1 MSQWSEDII
10 SEEQAGTLDGL
21 FSERSRRSPDEEAY
35 RAFERHRKSWES
47 LTWGQMRNEV
57 GRWQAALRDEGL
69 KPGDRVGIQLR
80 NCPQWVMFEQAALS
94 LGLVVVPLYTDDRPD
109 NVAYIVDDASI
120 RLMLIQDTGRW
131 KRLAPVVDPEGPLQR
146 VLLLEESA
154 DTDKF
159 LRNDSRVRSVPR
171 WLREGVYTPR
181 SSRRASD
188 LATIVYTSG
197 TTGRPK
203 GVMLSHANILFVA
216 HSGLTMI
223 NVYRQDAFLSF
234 LPLSHTLERT
244 VGYYIPMMT
253 GSSVIYSRSTI
264 QLADDLATQ
273 KPTIIISVPRVFE
286 KVYGKLQEQLSKG
299 PKIKKLLFDKAVST
313 GWKKFEHEQGRTSW
327 GPSLLIQPLLDRL
340 VGSKVREKLGGR
352 LRLAVLGG
360 AALPPP
366 VARVF
371 IGLGIPMLQGYGLTE
386 TSPALTFNTF
396 RSNIPES
403 VGIPLRGVELRLG
416 ENDELLAKSPGVMLG
431 YWNNHKA
438 TAEILGSDGWLHT
451 GDVARIDRHGHV
463 YITGRIKDILVLSN
477 GEKIPPG
484 DMESEIAMDAMF
496 EQVMVIGEARPYLSA
511 LIVVNELFWSVY
523 APGVPYSFE
532 ELQKP
537 EVIRDA
543 TNRVKRALKDF
554 PGYAKI
560 RKIAL
565 LAEPWTIDNDL
576 LTPTLK
582 VKRQK
587 VLEHHA
593 ALVETMYAGS
603 SGG

>member
-1 MSQWSEDII
+1 LSQWSEDII

-35 RAFERHRKSWES
+35 RAFDRHRKSWES

-57 GRWQAALRDEGL
+57 GRWQAALREEEL

-131 KRLAPVVDPEGPLQR
+131 KRLAPVVDPEGSLQR

-171 WLREGVYTPR
+171 WLRDGIYASR
-181 SSRRASD
+181 STRRASD

-313 GWKKFEHEQGRTSW
+313 GWKKFEHEQGRASW
-327 GPSLLIQPLLDRL
+327 GLSLLVQPLLDRL

-416 ENDELLAKSPGVMLG
+416 ENDELMAKSPGVMLG

-484 DMESEIAMDAMF
+484 DMEAEISMDAMF

-523 APGVPYSFE
+523 APGVPYSYE

-582 VKRQK
+582 IKRQK
-587 VLEHHA
+587 VLEQHA
-593 ALVETMYAGS
+593 ALVESMYEGS

>member
-35 RAFERHRKSWES
+35 RAFDRHRKSWES

-57 GRWQAALRDEGL
+57 GRWQAALHEEEL

-131 KRLAPVVDPEGPLQR
+131 KRLAPVVDPEGSLQR

-171 WLREGVYTPR
+171 WLRDGVYASR
-181 SSRRASD
+181 STRRASD

-313 GWKKFEHEQGRTSW
+313 GWKKFEHEQGRASW
-327 GPSLLIQPLLDRL
+327 GLSLLVQPLLDRL

-416 ENDELLAKSPGVMLG
+416 ENDELMAKSPGVMLG

-484 DMESEIAMDAMF
+484 DMEAEISMDAMF

-523 APGVPYSFE
+523 APGVPYSYE

-582 VKRQK
+582 IKRQK

-593 ALVETMYAGS
+593 ALVESMYAGS

>member
-1 MSQWSEDII
+1 
-10 SEEQAGTLDGL
+10 TLDGL

-299 PKIKKLLFDKAVST
+299 PKIKKLLFNKAVST
-313 GWKKFEHEQGRTSW
+313 GWKKFEHEQGRASW

-523 APGVPYSFE
+523 APGLPYSFE

-565 LAEPWTIDNDL
+565 LAEPWTIDND
-576 LTPTLK
+576 
-582 VKRQK
+582 
-587 VLEHHA
+587 
-593 ALVETMYAGS
+593 
-603 SGG
+603 

>member
-1 MSQWSEDII
+1 MSQWNEDLI

-21 FSERSRRSPDEEAY
+21 FAERSRRSPGEEAY
-35 RAFERHRKSWES
+35 RAYDRHHKSWES
-47 LTWGQMRNEV
+47 LTWDQMRKEV

-69 KPGDRVGIQLR
+69 RAGERVGIQLR

-109 NVAYIVDDASI
+109 NVAYIIDDASI

-131 KRLAPVVDPEGPLQR
+131 KRLAPVVDPEGSLQR

-154 DTDKF
+154 DTDRF
-159 LRNDSRVRSVPR
+159 LRNDSRVRSVPS
-171 WLREGVYTPR
+171 WLRDGVYEPR
-181 SSRRASD
+181 SSKPGNE

-223 NVYRQDAFLSF
+223 SVYRQDAFLSF

-253 GSSVIYSRSTI
+253 GSCVIYSRSTI

-299 PKIKKLLFDKAVST
+299 PKIRKLLFEKAVST
-313 GWKKFEHEQGRTSW
+313 GWKKFEYEQGRGSW

-340 VGSKVREKLGGR
+340 VGGKIREKLGGQ

-360 AALPPP
+360 AALPPA

-371 IGLGIPMLQGYGLTE
+371 ISLGIPMLQGYGLTE

-396 RSNIPES
+396 KSNIPES
-403 VGIPLRGVELRLG
+403 VGLPLRGVELMLG
-416 ENDELLAKSPGVMLG
+416 ENDELMAKSPGVMLG
-431 YWNNHKA
+431 YWNNHRA
-438 TAEILGSDGWLHT
+438 TAEIMGAGGWLHT
-451 GDVARIDRHGHV
+451 GDVARIDERGHV

-484 DMESEIAMDAMF
+484 DMEAEIAMDAMF
-496 EQVMVIGEARPYLSA
+496 EQVMVIGEARSYLSA

-523 APGVPYSFE
+523 APGVPYTFE

-543 TNRVKRALKDF
+543 NKRIKRALRDF

-560 RKIAL
+560 RKITL

-587 VLEHHA
+587 VLEYHA
-593 ALVETMYAGS
+593 DLVEAMYAGH
-603 SGG
+603 

>member
-1 MSQWSEDII
+1 MSQWNEDLI

-21 FSERSRRSPDEEAY
+21 FAERSRRSPGEEAY
-35 RAFERHRKSWES
+35 RAYDRHHKSWES
-47 LTWGQMRNEV
+47 LTWDQMLKEV

-69 KPGDRVGIQLR
+69 RAGERVGIQLR

-109 NVAYIVDDASI
+109 NVAYIIDDASI

-131 KRLAPVVDPEGPLQR
+131 KRLAPVVDPEGSLQR

-154 DTDKF
+154 DTDRF
-159 LRNDSRVRSVPR
+159 LRNDSRVRSVSR
-171 WLREGVYTPR
+171 WLRDGVYEPR
-181 SSRRASD
+181 SSKSGND

-223 NVYRQDAFLSF
+223 SVYRQDAFLSF

-299 PKIKKLLFDKAVST
+299 PKIRKLLFEKAVST
-313 GWKKFEHEQGRTSW
+313 GWKKFEYEQGRGSW
-327 GPSLLIQPLLDRL
+327 GLSLLIQPLLDRL
-340 VGSKVREKLGGR
+340 VGGKIREKLGGQ

-360 AALPPP
+360 AALPPA

-371 IGLGIPMLQGYGLTE
+371 ISLGIPMLQGYGLTE

-396 RSNIPES
+396 KSNIPES
-403 VGIPLRGVELRLG
+403 VGLPLRGVELRLG
-416 ENDELLAKSPGVMLG
+416 ENDELMAKSPGVMLG
-431 YWNNHKA
+431 YWNNHRA
-438 TAEILGSDGWLHT
+438 TAEIMGAGGWLHT
-451 GDVARIDRHGHV
+451 GDVARIDERGHV

-484 DMESEIAMDAMF
+484 DMEAEIAMDAMF
-496 EQVMVIGEARPYLSA
+496 EQVMVIGEARSYLSA

-523 APGVPYSFE
+523 APGVPYTFE

-543 TNRVKRALKDF
+543 NNRIKRALRDF

-560 RKIAL
+560 RKITL

-587 VLEHHA
+587 VFEYHA
-593 ALVETMYAGS
+593 GLVEAMYAGH
-603 SGG
+603 

>member
-1 MSQWSEDII
+1 MSQWNEDLI

-21 FSERSRRSPDEEAY
+21 FAERSRRSPGEEAY
-35 RAFERHRKSWES
+35 RAYDRHHKSWES
-47 LTWGQMRNEV
+47 LTWDQMRKEV

-69 KPGDRVGIQLR
+69 RAGERVGIQLR

-109 NVAYIVDDASI
+109 NVAYIIDDASI

-131 KRLAPVVDPEGPLQR
+131 KRLAPVVDPEGSLQR

-154 DTDKF
+154 DTDRF
-159 LRNDSRVRSVPR
+159 LRNDSRVRSVSR
-171 WLREGVYTPR
+171 WLRDGVYEPR
-181 SSRRASD
+181 SSKPGND

-223 NVYRQDAFLSF
+223 SVYRQDAFLSF

-299 PKIKKLLFDKAVST
+299 PKIRKLLFEKAVST
-313 GWKKFEHEQGRTSW
+313 GWKKFEYEQGRGSW
-327 GPSLLIQPLLDRL
+327 GLSLLIQPLLDRL
-340 VGSKVREKLGGR
+340 VGGKIREKLGGQ

-360 AALPPP
+360 AALPPA

-371 IGLGIPMLQGYGLTE
+371 ISLGIPMLQGYGLTE

-396 RSNIPES
+396 KSNIPES
-403 VGIPLRGVELRLG
+403 VGLPLRGVELMLG
-416 ENDELLAKSPGVMLG
+416 ENDELMAKSPGVMLG
-431 YWNNHKA
+431 YWNNHRA
-438 TAEILGSDGWLHT
+438 TAEIMGAGGWLHT
-451 GDVARIDRHGHV
+451 GDVARIDERGHV

-484 DMESEIAMDAMF
+484 DMEAEIAMDAMF
-496 EQVMVIGEARPYLSA
+496 EQVMVIGEARSYLSA

-523 APGVPYSFE
+523 APGVPYTFE

-543 TNRVKRALKDF
+543 NNRIKRALRDF

-560 RKIAL
+560 RKITL

-587 VLEHHA
+587 VLEYHA
-593 ALVETMYAGS
+593 DLVEAMYAGH
-603 SGG
+603 

>member
-35 RAFERHRKSWES
+35 RAFERHSKSWES

-171 WLREGVYTPR
+171 WLRDGVYASR
-181 SSRRASD
+181 STRRASD

-299 PKIKKLLFDKAVST
+299 PKIRKLLFDKAVST
-313 GWKKFEHEQGRTSW
+313 GWKKFEREQGRASW
-327 GPSLLIQPLLDRL
+327 GPSLLVQPLLDRL

-543 TNRVKRALKDF
+543 TNRLKRALKDF

-593 ALVETMYAGS
+593 ALVETLYAGS

>member
-1 MSQWSEDII
+1 LSQWNEDLIT
-10 SEEQAGTLDGL
+10 EEQAGTLDGL
-21 FSERSRRSPDEEAY
+21 FAERSRRSPGEEAY
-35 RAFERHRKSWES
+35 RAYDRHGKSWES
-47 LTWGQMRNEV
+47 WTWDEMRKEV
-57 GRWQAALRDEGL
+57 GRWQSALREEGL
-69 KPGDRVGIQLR
+69 KAGERVGIQLR

-131 KRLAPVVDPEGPLQR
+131 KRLAPVIDPEGPLQR

-154 DTDKF
+154 DTEKF
-159 LRNDSRVRSVPR
+159 LRNDSRVRSVSR
-171 WLREGVYTPR
+171 WLREGAYVPR
-181 SSRRASD
+181 PSRRGNG

-223 NVYRQDAFLSF
+223 NVYRQDKFLSF

-253 GSSVIYSRSTI
+253 GSCVIYSRSTI

-286 KVYGKLQEQLSKG
+286 KVYGKLHEQLSKG
-299 PKIKKLLFDKAVST
+299 PKIRKMLFDKAVST
-313 GWKKFEHEQGRTSW
+313 GWKKFEHEQGRASW
-327 GPSLLIQPLLDRL
+327 GPSLLVQPLLDRL
-340 VGSKVREKLGGR
+340 VGRKIREKLGGQ

-360 AALPPP
+360 AALPPA

-403 VGIPLRGVELRLG
+403 VGIPLRGVELGLG
-416 ENDELLAKSPGVMLG
+416 ENDELMARSPGVMLG

-438 TAEILGSDGWLHT
+438 TAEILDPDGWLHT
-451 GDVARIDRHGHV
+451 GDVARIDERGHV

-484 DMESEIAMDAMF
+484 DMEAEIAMDAMF
-496 EQVMVIGEARPYLSA
+496 EQVMVIGEGRPYLSA

-523 APGVPYSFE
+523 APGVPYSYE
-532 ELQKP
+532 ELQKS

-543 TNRVKRALKDF
+543 NKRIKRALKDF

-587 VLEHHA
+587 VLEYHA
-593 ALVETMYAGS
+593 GLVEAIYASNTG
-603 SGG
+603 

>member
-35 RAFERHRKSWES
+35 RAFERHSKSWES

-171 WLREGVYTPR
+171 WLRDGAYASRNT
-181 SSRRASD
+181 RRASD

-299 PKIKKLLFDKAVST
+299 PKIRKLLFDKAVST
-313 GWKKFEHEQGRTSW
+313 GWKKFEHEQGRASW
-327 GPSLLIQPLLDRL
+327 GPSLLVQPLLDRL
-340 VGSKVREKLGGR
+340 VGSKVRDKLGGR

-438 TAEILGSDGWLHT
+438 TAEILGADGWLHT

-543 TNRVKRALKDF
+543 TNRLKRALKDF

>member
-35 RAFERHRKSWES
+35 RAFDRHRKSWES

-171 WLREGVYTPR
+171 WLRDGVYR
-181 SSRRASD
+181 SRSVRRAND

-223 NVYRQDAFLSF
+223 NVYKQDAFLSF

-299 PKIKKLLFDKAVST
+299 PKIRKLLFDKAVST
-313 GWKKFEHEQGRTSW
+313 GWRKFEYEQGRASR
-327 GPSLLIQPLLDRL
+327 GLSLLVQPLLDRL

-396 RSNIPES
+396 KSNIPES

-416 ENDELLAKSPGVMLG
+416 ENDELMAKSPGVMLG

-451 GDVARIDRHGHV
+451 GDVARIDERGHV

-496 EQVMVIGEARPYLSA
+496 EQVMVVGEARSYLSA

-543 TNRVKRALKDF
+543 TNRVKRALRDF

-560 RKIAL
+560 RKITL

-593 ALVETMYAGS
+593 GLVEAMYAGS
-603 SGG
+603 

>member
-1 MSQWSEDII
+1 LSHWSEDLIT
-10 SEEQAGTLDGL
+10 EEQAGTLDGL
-21 FSERSRRSPDEEAY
+21 FAERSRRSPGEEAC
-35 RAFERHRKSWES
+35 RAYDRHSKSWES
-47 LTWGQMRNEV
+47 LTWDEMRKQV
-57 GRWQAALRDEGL
+57 GRWQSALRGEGL
-69 KPGDRVGIQLR
+69 KPGERVGIQLR

-109 NVAYIVDDASI
+109 NVAYIIDDASI

-131 KRLAPVVDPEGPLQR
+131 KRLAPVVDSEGPLER

-171 WLREGVYTPR
+171 WLREGAYEPR
-181 SSRRASD
+181 QSRRGNE

-253 GSSVIYSRSTI
+253 GSCVIYSRSTI

-299 PKIKKLLFDKAVST
+299 PKIKKLLFEKAVST
-313 GWKKFEHEQGRTSW
+313 GWKRFEYEQGRASW
-327 GPSLLIQPLLDRL
+327 GVSLLVQPLLDRL
-340 VGSKVREKLGGR
+340 VGSKVREKLGGQ

-396 RSNIPES
+396 KSNIPES

-416 ENDELLAKSPGVMLG
+416 DNDELMAKSPGVMLG

-451 GDVARIDRHGHV
+451 GDVARIDERGHV

-484 DMESEIAMDAMF
+484 DMEAEIAMDAMF
-496 EQVMVIGEARPYLSA
+496 EQVMVVGEARSYLSA

-543 TNRVKRALKDF
+543 TKRVKRALRDF

-560 RKIAL
+560 RKITL

-593 ALVETMYAGS
+593 DLVEAMYSGS
-603 SGG
+603 

>member
-1 MSQWSEDII
+1 LSQWSEDII

-35 RAFERHRKSWES
+35 LAFDRHRKSWES

-57 GRWQAALRDEGL
+57 GRWQAALREEGL

-171 WLREGVYTPR
+171 WLRDGVYASR
-181 SSRRASD
+181 SARRAND

-299 PKIKKLLFDKAVST
+299 AKIRKLLFEKAVST
-313 GWKKFEHEQGRTSW
+313 GWKKFEHEQGRASW

-416 ENDELLAKSPGVMLG
+416 ENDELMAKSPGVMLG

-438 TAEILGSDGWLHT
+438 TAEIIGSDGWLHT

-484 DMESEIAMDAMF
+484 DMEAEISMDAMF

-523 APGVPYSFE
+523 APGVPYSYE

-582 VKRQK
+582 IKRQK

-593 ALVETMYAGS
+593 ALVESMYAGS

>member
-1 MSQWSEDII
+1 LSQWSEDII

-21 FSERSRRSPDEEAY
+21 FLERTRRSPDDEAY
-35 RAFERHRKSWES
+35 RAYDRHSKSWIS
-47 LTWGQMRNEV
+47 YSWRDMREQV
-57 GRWQAALRDEGL
+57 GRWQSALRGEGL
-69 KPGDRVGIQLR
+69 KPGDRVGVQLK
-80 NCPQWVMFEQAALS
+80 NCPEWVMFEQAALS

-109 NVAYIVDDASI
+109 NIAYIIHDADI
-120 RLMLIQDTGRW
+120 HLVLIQDSGRW
-131 KRLAPVVDPEGPLQR
+131 KRLAPVIDAEGPLQR
-146 VLLLEESA
+146 VLLLEESP
-154 DTDKF
+154 DTDRF

-171 WLREGVYTPR
+171 WLKDGNYVPGHLRR
-181 SSRRASD
+181 SKD

-223 NVYRQDAFLSF
+223 NVYKQDAFLSF

-253 GSSVIYSRSTI
+253 GSTVIYSRSTI
-264 QLADDLATQ
+264 QLADDLAKQ
-273 KPTIIISVPRVFE
+273 QPTIIISVPRVFE
-286 KVYGKLQEQLSKG
+286 KVYGKLQDQLAQG
-299 PKIKKLLFDKAVST
+299 PGIRKLLFDKAVST
-313 GWKKFEHEQGRTSW
+313 GWKRFEHEQGRASW
-327 GPSLLIQPLLDRL
+327 GPSLLVQPLLDRL
-340 VGSKVREKLGGR
+340 VGGKIRDKLGGR

-360 AALPPP
+360 AALPPA

-403 VGIPLRGVELRLG
+403 VGIPLRGVKLRIG
-416 ENDELLAKSPGVMLG
+416 DNDELIAKSPGVMLG

-438 TAEILGSDGWLHT
+438 TAEIIDADGWLHT
-451 GDVARIDRHGHV
+451 GDVARIDSKGHV

-484 DMESEIAMDAMF
+484 DMEAEIAMDAMF
-496 EQVMVIGEARPYLSA
+496 EQVLVIGEAKPYLTA
-511 LIVVNELFWSVY
+511 LAVVDELFWSVY
-523 APGVPYSFE
+523 QPGRPYSFE

-537 EVIRDA
+537 EIIRNA
-543 TNRVKRALKDF
+543 TGRIKRALKDF

-560 RKIAL
+560 RRITL
-565 LAEPWTIDNDL
+565 LAEPWAIDNGL

-587 VLEHHA
+587 VLEHHQDLIQA
-593 ALVETMYAGS
+593 MYEE
-603 SGG
+603 

>member
-1 MSQWSEDII
+1 LSQWSEDII

-21 FSERSRRSPDEEAY
+21 FSERTRRSPDDEAY
-35 RAFERHRKSWES
+35 RAYDRHSKAWVSYSWRE
-47 LTWGQMRNEV
+47 MRDRV
-57 GRWQAALRDEGL
+57 GRWQAALRSESL

-80 NCPQWVMFEQAALS
+80 NCPEWVMFEQAALS

-109 NVAYIVDDASI
+109 NVAYIVNDADI
-120 RLMLIQDTGRW
+120 HLMLIQDTGRW
-131 KRLAPVVDPEGPLQR
+131 KRLAPVIGTEGPLQR
-146 VLLLEESA
+146 VLLLEESH

-171 WLREGVYTPR
+171 WLRDGVYVQAH
-181 SSRRASD
+181 SRRSDD

-223 NVYRQDAFLSF
+223 NVYKQDAFLSF

-253 GSSVIYSRSTI
+253 GSTVIYSRSTI
-264 QLADDLATQ
+264 QLADDLARQ
-273 KPTIIISVPRVFE
+273 RPTIIISVPRVFE
-286 KVYGKLQEQLSKG
+286 KVYGKLRDQLSQG
-299 PKIKKLLFDKAVST
+299 PWIRKLLFDKAVST
-313 GWKKFEHEQGRTSW
+313 GWRKFEREQGRASW
-327 GPSLLIQPLLDRL
+327 GPSLLVQPLLDRL
-340 VGSKVREKLGGR
+340 VGSKVRARLGGR

-360 AALPPP
+360 AALPPA

-396 RSNIPES
+396 RSNRPDS
-403 VGIPLRGVELRLG
+403 VGIPLRGVQLRLG
-416 ENDELLAKSPGVMLG
+416 QDNELHAMSPGIMLG

-438 TAEILGSDGWLHT
+438 TAEIIDPDGWLHT
-451 GDVARIDRHGHV
+451 GDVARIDEGHV

-477 GEKIPPG
+477 GEKVPPG
-484 DMESEIAMDAMF
+484 DMEAEITMDAMF
-496 EQVMVIGEARPYLSA
+496 EQVLVIGEGRPYLTA
-511 LIVVNELFWSVY
+511 LAVVDELFWSVY
-523 APGVPYSFE
+523 QPGVPCTFE

-537 EVIRDA
+537 EILKDA
-543 TNRVKRALKDF
+543 TRRIKRALKDF

-560 RKIAL
+560 RRITL
-565 LAEPWTIDNDL
+565 LPEAWTIDNGL

-593 ALVETMYAGS
+593 DLISAMYEE
-603 SGG
+603 